1 MYIKNIAHYVP
12 PTILNNEYFTKLNGL
27 STEWIKERTG
37 IIERRKASPNE
48 NTSTMAVESVKKL
61 ADITTF
67 SLEKVD
73 LIIGASYT
81 PDDTIGTFAHRIQKY
96 IRAMDSIV
104 LTISSACSSFINA
117 MEIVEGYFATKK
129 SKNALIVIS
138 EHNTAFNDERDTV
151 SGHLWGDGSVAILV
165 SKEYESKSIKVQEII
180 TKGAALSGNGPDSV
194 TLKMPF
200 GKIQMPF
207 GKDVF
212 LHACNYMSSIT
223 KQILEKNNY
232 SIKDMS
238 YFIPHQA
245 NFRISKKVM
254 EQLEIKTES
263 VISNIQYLGNTGSAG
278 SAIGLSENW
287 NIFKMGEKIV
297 VTVFGGGYGYGAM
310 LLEKV

>member
-12 PTILNNEYFTKLNGL
+12 YTILNNEYFTKLNGL
-27 STEWIKERTG
+27 SNEWIKERTG
-37 IIERRKASPNE
+37 IMERRKASPDE
-48 NTSTMAVESVKKL
+48 NTSTMAIESVKKL
-61 ADITTF
+61 ATITTF
-67 SLEKVD
+67 PLDKVD

-96 IRAMDSIV
+96 LKAMNSIV

-117 MEIVEGYFATKK
+117 MEVVEGYFATKK
-129 SKNALIVIS
+129 SQNALIVIS
-138 EHNTAFNDERDTV
+138 EHNTAFNDEKDKV

-165 SKEYESKSIKVQEII
+165 CKEYEYASIKVQEII
-180 TKGAALSGNGPDSV
+180 TKGAALSGHGPDSV

-212 LHACNYMSSIT
+212 LNACNYMSSIT

-232 SIKDMS
+232 SIKDMA

-254 EQLEIKTES
+254 EQLEMKAES

-287 NIFKMGEKIV
+287 NMFKMGEKIV
-297 VTVFGGGYGYGAM
+297 VSVFGGGYGYGTM
-310 LLEKV
+310 LLEKL